1 MHKLFLSCLI
11 FTSFSSPVLSLPVF
25 DSSEV
30 SYQLPD
36 SRAKLDELS
45 SLERTYLL
53 QNVPAFLDKQNLGG
67 EADEFLSK
75 EGLGLSSYNPRE
87 SVKEAF
93 YGKHPRTSAL
103 SFLLSKDR
111 KQYKKR
117 GEKASDCF
125 WKYCV

>member
-1 MHKLFLSCLI
+1 MKVHQ
-11 FTSFSSPVLSLPVF
+11 TSFSSPVLSLPLL

-30 SYQLPD
+30 SYQFPG
-36 SRAKLDELS
+36 SRAKLEELS

-53 QNVPAFLDKQNLGG
+53 QNMPAFLDKQSLGG

-87 SVKEAF
+87 SVKEAL
-93 YGKHPRTSAL
+93 YGKHPRSSAL
-103 SFLLSKDR
+103 SFLLAKDR
-111 KQYKKR
+111 KQYRKR